1 VEDEEGR
8 VIAVA
13 VRAPGGGHAPP
24 APFPGPGGA
33 PPGEGAP
40 AGEEERV
47 ERHAWDLGVWWD
59 VYFTSVMAAMAAIAL
74 VTSDPFWRWPLVGL
88 MAAVTAVY
96 YLFARRLV
104 MREER
109 IRPAVLMAVL
119 LVLCLPA
126 VTVNPTLTFLVVAVA
141 PLCFITS
148 PVPAAV
154 STVGAIL
161 LVPMPLRGLLGLSEW
176 DDIAV
181 NLLINGVMVGYTL
194 WFGGWLGRIIEQS
207 YERANLIRELRESR
221 LEVVRLSEETGAMAE
236 RERLAREMHDTL
248 AQGFTSIVALAQAV
262 ESEMDSDPELARR
275 HLALMR
281 ETAAEN
287 LAEARAMVAARQPV
301 GLDSQTLEA
310 ALDRI
315 ASRLGDELGVPVD
328 TEVLGAPAALSNDL
342 QICLLRTAQEALANV
357 RRHARAGYVRV
368 ALEYTRA
375 PDGSP
380 GPVELTVADDG
391 VGFDPGRTAPG
402 NGLANMRRRAD
413 DAGGSVEVGS
423 APGRGTRVRMSLP
436 LPPQTPR
443 GDEECAP

>member
-1 VEDEEGR
+1 M
-8 VIAVA
+8 IAVA
-13 VRAPGGGHAPP
+13 ARAPGDGPAPP
-24 APFPGPGGA
+24 PPFPGPVGD
-33 PPGEGAP
+33 PP
-40 AGEEERV
+40 GEEERD

-59 VYFTSVMAAMAAIAL
+59 VYFTSVMAAMAAVAL

-96 YLFARRLV
+96 YLFARRL
-104 MREER
+104 MLREER
-109 IRPAVLMAVL
+109 VRPAVLMAVL

-141 PLCFITS
+141 PLCFITA
-148 PVPAAV
+148 PIPAAV

-161 LVPMPLRGLLGLSEW
+161 LVPMPLRALLGLSEW
-176 DDIAV
+176 DDVAV
-181 NLLINGVMVGYTL
+181 SVLVNGVMVGYTL
-194 WFGGWLGRIIEQS
+194 WFGSWLGRIIEQS
-207 YERANLIRELRESR
+207 YERSELIRELRESR

-248 AQGFTSIVALAQAV
+248 AQGFTSIVALTQAV
-262 ESEMDSDPELARR
+262 ESEMDADPGLARR

-315 ASRLGDELGVPVD
+315 ASRLGAELGVPVD
-328 TEVLGAPAALSNDL
+328 TAVLGAPAALSNDL

-357 RRHARAGYVRV
+357 RRHAGAGRVRV

-375 PDGSP
+375 ADGSP

-413 DAGGSVEVGS
+413 DAGGALEVDS

-436 LPPQTPR
+436 LSPEAPR

>member
-1 VEDEEGR
+1 M
-8 VIAVA
+8 
-13 VRAPGGGHAPP
+13 
-24 APFPGPGGA
+24 
-33 PPGEGAP
+33 
-40 AGEEERV
+40 
-47 ERHAWDLGVWWD
+47 
-59 VYFTSVMAAMAAIAL
+59 YFTSVMAATAAIAL

-96 YLFARRLV
+96 YLFARQLTL
-104 MREER
+104 REER
-109 IRPAVLMAVL
+109 VRPAVLMVAL

-126 VTVNPTLTFLVVAVA
+126 VTVNPTLTFLVMAVA

-148 PVPAAV
+148 PVPAAA

-181 NLLINGVMVGYTL
+181 NILVNGVMVGCAL
-194 WFGGWLGRIIEQS
+194 WFGSWLERIIEQS

-221 LEVVRLSEETGAMAE
+221 MEVVRLSEETGAMAE

-248 AQGFTSIVALAQAV
+248 AQGFTSIVALTQAV

-275 HLALMR
+275 HPALMR
-281 ETAAEN
+281 DTAAEN

-310 ALDRI
+310 ALDRV
-315 ASRLGDELGVPVD
+315 ASRLGDELGLPVD
-328 TEVLGAPAALSNDL
+328 TAVLGAPAALSNDL
-342 QICLLRTAQEALANV
+342 RICLLRTAQEALANV
-357 RRHARAGYVRV
+357 RRHARAGRVRV

-380 GPVELTVADDG
+380 GPVELDVADDG
-391 VGFDPGRTAPG
+391 VGFEPGRTAPG
-402 NGLANMRRRAD
+402 NGLVNMRRRAH
-413 DAGGSVEVGS
+413 DAGGAVEVVS

-436 LPPQTPR
+436 LPPRSPR

>member
-1 VEDEEGR
+1 M
-8 VIAVA
+8 ITVA
-13 VRAPGGGHAPP
+13 ARAPGDGP
-24 APFPGPGGA
+24 APTAPSPGSGGA
-33 PPGEGAP
+33 PS
-40 AGEEERV
+40 GEEERD

-59 VYFTSVMAAMAAIAL
+59 VYFTSVMAAMAVIAL
-74 VTSDPFWRWPLVGL
+74 ITSDPFWRWPLVGL

-96 YLFARRLV
+96 HLFGRRL
-104 MREER
+104 MLREER
-109 IRPAVLMAVL
+109 VRPTVLMAVL

-141 PLCFITS
+141 PLCFMTASIPT
-148 PVPAAV
+148 AI

-176 DDIAV
+176 DDVTINV
-181 NLLINGVMVGYTL
+181 LVNGVMVGYTL
-194 WFGGWLGRIIEQS
+194 WFGSWLGRIIDQS
-207 YERANLIRELRESR
+207 YERSELIRELRESR
-221 LEVVRLSEETGAMAE
+221 LEVARLSEETGAMAE

-248 AQGFTSIVALAQAV
+248 AQGFTSIVALTQAV
-262 ESEMDSDPELARR
+262 ETEMDADPALARR

-310 ALDRI
+310 ALDRV
-315 ASRLGDELGVPVD
+315 ASRLGGELGVPVD
-328 TEVLGAPAALSNDL
+328 TAVLGTPATLSNDL

-357 RRHARAGYVRV
+357 RRHAGAGHVRV
-368 ALEYTRA
+368 TLEYTRA
-375 PDGSP
+375 ADGSP
-380 GPVELTVADDG
+380 GPVELSVTDDG
-391 VGFDPGRTAPG
+391 VGFDPGRPSPG
-402 NGLANMRRRAD
+402 NGLANMRHRAG
-413 DAGGSVEVGS
+413 DAGGVLEVDS

-436 LPPQTPR
+436 LPPNVPR

>member
-1 VEDEEGR
+1 M
-8 VIAVA
+8 IAVA
-13 VRAPGGGHAPP
+13 ARAPGGGHAPP

-33 PPGEGAP
+33 PSGEGVP
-40 AGEEERV
+40 AGEEERD

-59 VYFTSVMAAMAAIAL
+59 VYFTSVMAAMAVIAL

-104 MREER
+104 LREER

-126 VTVNPTLTFLVVAVA
+126 VTVNPTLTFVVVAVA

-181 NLLINGVMVGYTL
+181 NILINGVMVGYTL

-236 RERLAREMHDTL
+236 RERLAREVHDTL
-248 AQGFTSIVALAQAV
+248 AQGFTSIVALTQAV

-357 RRHARAGYVRV
+357 RRHARAGHVRV
-368 ALEYTRA
+368 ALEYTRT

-391 VGFDPGRTAPG
+391 VGFDPGRTASG
-402 NGLANMRRRAD
+402 NGLVNMRRRAD
-413 DAGGSVEVGS
+413 DAGGAVEVGS

-436 LPPQTPR
+436 LPPQAPR
-443 GDEECAP
+443 DEEECAP

>member
-1 VEDEEGR
+1 M
-8 VIAVA
+8 IAVA
-13 VRAPGGGHAPP
+13 ARDPEDGHAPT
-24 APFPGPGGA
+24 APSPGPGG
-33 PPGEGAP
+33 PP
-40 AGEEERV
+40 AGEEGRD

-59 VYFTSVMAAMAAIAL
+59 VYFTSVMAAMVVVAL
-74 VTSDPFWRWPLVGL
+74 ITSDPFWRWPLMGL
-88 MAAVTAVY
+88 MAAVAAVY
-96 YLFARRLV
+96 HLFGKRLLL
-104 MREER
+104 REER
-109 IRPAVLMAVL
+109 VRPVVLMLVL

-141 PLCFITS
+141 PLCFMTASIPT
-148 PVPAAV
+148 AI

-161 LVPMPLRGLLGLSEW
+161 LLPMPLRGLLGLSEW
-176 DDIAV
+176 DNIAV
-181 NLLINGVMVGYTL
+181 NLLVNGVMVGYTL
-194 WFGGWLGRIIEQS
+194 WFGGWLGRIINQS
-207 YERANLIRELRESR
+207 YERSELIRELRESR

-248 AQGFTSIVALAQAV
+248 AQGFTSIVALTQAV

-301 GLDSQTLEA
+301 GLDSQSLEA

-315 ASRLGDELGVPVD
+315 ASRLGGELGVPVD
-328 TEVLGAPAALSNDL
+328 TAVLGVPAALSNDL

-357 RRHARAGYVRV
+357 RRHAGAGHVRV
-368 ALEYTRA
+368 ALEYTRSS
-375 PDGSP
+375 DGNP

-391 VGFDPGRTAPG
+391 VGFDPGRTGSG

-413 DAGGSVEVGS
+413 DAGGVLEVDS

-436 LPPQTPR
+436 LPPDVPR
-443 GDEECAP
+443 GEPDAQRGEEEYAP